1 MAVDT
6 AEDFCKVS
14 PPALYF
20 QADNGQPVTISGEA
34 LLSALSTHISQN
46 LIPAIE
52 SFDHA
57 LTSGQL
63 SVRTCEEE
71 LPDLEMALTSSLDLL
86 KCIDY
91 SMGTGESTALKFRF
105 KTSLNEE
112 HQIEG
117 DEAFKA
123 YLNETQN
130 ERE

>member
-6 AEDFCKVS
+6 TEDFCKVS

-52 SFDHA
+52 SFDNA
-57 LTSGQL
+57 LTRGQL
-63 SVRTCEEE
+63 STRTCEEE
-71 LPDLEMALTSSLDLL
+71 LPDLERALASSLDLL
-86 KCIDY
+86 KCIHY
-91 SMGTGESTALKFRF
+91 AMMTGESTALKFRF
-105 KTSLNEE
+105 ECSLNEE

-117 DEAFKA
+117 DEAFKE
-123 YLNETQN
+123 YINEN
-130 ERE
+130 KDD